1 MTYKKFL
8 DNIENIYADQGN
20 KLESEQRLRYGQ
32 IIMIELWDVWP
43 QKYHQ
48 IAGSDKDP
56 FYCDIIHK
64 KPYDL
69 LTELEK
75 EWPVFPTLSEDK
87 VRIQRLEEKLANL
100 QAEKQKEIDR
110 LIDTMAQANKEIQ
123 SCRQDNY
130 NLKSRNIDLERVIQ
144 EQNVILDL
152 AAGYISTSKRF
163 SSTHPM
169 DVKKWL
175 MGGME

>member
-1 MTYKKFL
+1 MNNIDKDKFSDVAKGDHYINL
-8 DNIENIYADQGN
+8 SREELIAKN
-20 KLESEQRLRYGQ
+20 KELRQIITDLRYKQ
-32 IIMIELWDVWP
+32 DEYE
-43 QKYHQ
+43 KYTHTVY
-48 IAGSDKDP
+48 APGKS
-56 FYCDIIHK
+56 Y
-64 KPYDL
+64 
-69 LTELEK
+69 K
-75 EWPVFPTLSEDK
+75 E
-87 VRIQRLEEKLANL
+87 LEEKLANL

-144 EQNVILDL
+144 KQNVILDL